1 MEFSFFSKKGEPQG
15 KKTVSLDL
23 FGIVPNIPLLNQYIY
38 IYRTNQ
44 RQGNSKVKTRS
55 EVSGGGRKPW
65 QQKHTGRS
73 RQGSIRSPIWRH
85 GGVSHGPLPKNW
97 ILSFPAK
104 MRSLAL
110 KSALSVKASQGKI
123 AILEDLAMKK
133 PSVKEAKKIL
143 EGTKMR
149 GKTLLVQ
156 EDNDLNVRKSVSNLP
171 NTKVSLAQNLC
182 AYDVIWAENLLL
194 TEKALN
200 FLEKKYASK

>member
-1 MEFSFFSKKGEPQG
+1 MEFPFFSKKGELQG
-15 KKTVSLDL
+15 KKTVSSDL
-23 FGIVPNIPLLNQYIY
+23 FEIVPNIPLLNQYIY

-65 QQKHTGRS
+65 QQKHTGRA

-85 GGVSHGPLPKNW
+85 GGVAHGPLPKNW
-97 ILSFPAK
+97 SLSFPAK

-110 KSALSVKASQGKI
+110 KSALSIKASQGRV
-123 AILEDLAMKK
+123 AVLEDPVMKK
-133 PSVKEAKKIL
+133 PSAKEAKKIL
-143 EGTKMR
+143 VGTKSR

-156 EDNDLNVRKSVSNLP
+156 EENDLNVRKSVSNLP

-182 AYDVIWAENLLL
+182 AYDVVWAENLLL

-200 FLEKKYASK
+200 FLEEKYGNK